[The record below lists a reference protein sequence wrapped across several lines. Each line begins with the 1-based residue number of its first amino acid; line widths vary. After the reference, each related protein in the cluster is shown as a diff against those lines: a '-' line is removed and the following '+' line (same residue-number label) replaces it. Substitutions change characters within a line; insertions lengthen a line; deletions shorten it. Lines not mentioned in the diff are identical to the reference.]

1 MIKNKKILITGGS
14 SGLGQSLVIKLLQ
27 QNNKIYCLSRSNVKK
42 RNKNLKFIKCNLKQ
56 IHTIKPKLKKLI
68 DTKTLDYIFLNAG
81 ILGKIKKINE
91 INYKEIEEIFKINVF
106 ANKEIL
112 DFLLEKKIK
121 TKLIIAISSGAALSP
136 KTGWFLYCSSKAAF
150 KFLIESYAHEN
161 NNQKFINISP
171 GLIKT
176 KMQAQIC
183 RVNKKKI
190 TSVKKFIKLNKTNQ
204 VPSADEVADNILK
217 TVKKVNKTSGS
228 YLDIRKK

>member
-56 IHTIKPKLKKLI
+56 IYTIKPKLKKLI
-68 DTKTLDYIFLNAG
+68 DTKTLDYVFLNAG

-112 DFLLEKKIK
+112 DFLLEKK
-121 TKLIIAISSGAALSP
+121 
-136 KTGWFLYCSSKAAF
+136 
-150 KFLIESYAHEN
+150 N
-161 NNQKFINISP
+161 
-171 GLIKT
+171 
-176 KMQAQIC
+176 
-183 RVNKKKI
+183 
-190 TSVKKFIKLNKTNQ
+190 
-204 VPSADEVADNILK
+204 
-217 TVKKVNKTSGS
+217 
-228 YLDIRKK
+228 

>member
-56 IHTIKPKLKKLI
+56 IYTIKPKLKKLI
-68 DTKTLDYIFLNAG
+68 DTKTLDYVFLNAG

>member
-56 IHTIKPKLKKLI
+56 IYTIKPKLKKLI
-68 DTKTLDYIFLNAG
+68 DTKTLDYVFLNAG

-136 KTGWFLYCSSKAAF
+136 KTGWFLYCCSKAAF

-183 RVNKKKI
+183 RVNEKKI
-190 TSVKKFIKLNKTNQ
+190 ASVKKFIKLNKTNQ